1 MNLPLHIA
9 RRYLFAKKSHNAVN
23 VISLISVCGIT
34 VATAAL
40 VCALSI
46 FNGFTDFSAKT
57 FSAFDPELQ
66 ITPVTG
72 KVFEPTQEKQK
83 IKEIPE
89 VAFISESLEENA
101 LAKFMDRQEAIVMK
115 GVSPEF
121 VELARINDLIVDGE
135 FILKEGDVEEGVIG
149 GGLATFLG
157 VRAGFLDPVELYV
170 PKRNVNINLA
180 NPSTAFTPSQVF
192 ISGVF
197 VLNQPKYDE
206 QVLIMDIDQVREL
219 LDYET
224 EVSSLDIK
232 VKDTND
238 IDKVQDKIKSILGD
252 NLVIKNRVQQQE
264 EMYRMVNIEKWV
276 TFLILG
282 IILIIAIFNIVGSLT
297 MLILEK
303 EEDIRILRN
312 MGAKNKLITKI
323 FLFEGWLIT
332 FVGAIVGLI
341 IGLAA
346 CLLQQHYGLLKLGS
360 DDGSFII
367 NAYPVAV
374 EPTDIVIIFL
384 TVNIIGFLAV
394 SYPVNTLRKKLLQN

>member
-89 VAFISESLEENA
+89 VAFVSESLEENA

-121 VELARINDLIVDGE
+121 VELARINDLIIDGE
-135 FILKEGDVEEGVIG
+135 FILKEGDIEEGVIG

-197 VLNQPKYDE
+197 ALNQPKYDE

-232 VKDTND
+232 VKDAND

-252 NLVIKNRVQQQE
+252 NLVIKNRMQQQE

-332 FVGAIVGLI
+332 FVGAVVGLI
-341 IGLAA
+341 IGLII

-374 EPTDIVIIFL
+374 EPTDIIIIFL